1 MLQQWHLPALEN
13 DKGTSIDLGYV
24 SRIMSLMEG
33 FKELRGKSLSIAYF
47 LATCA
52 VCMSQFVVS
61 HLLYLEFCT
70 SGCIFF

>member
-1 MLQQWHLPALEN
+1 M
-13 DKGTSIDLGYV
+13 K
-24 SRIMSLMEG
+24 G
-33 FKELRGKSLSIAYF
+33 FKELREKSLSIAYF

-70 SGCIFF
+70 SGYIFFSSVSYHISDRIANTEVSINYTAV

>member
-1 MLQQWHLPALEN
+1 
-13 DKGTSIDLGYV
+13 
-24 SRIMSLMEG
+24 MEG
-33 FKELRGKSLSIAYF
+33 LKKLREKSLSMADP

-70 SGCIFF
+70 SGCIFFSSVSYHISDRIANTEVSINYTAV